1 MTIAEISTNKDF
13 SDQELADLDPMNVPH
28 HLAIIMDGNR
38 RWAKKNNLPPIMG
51 HWQGAEA
58 LTQIV
63 RDASE
68 IGIKVLTV
76 YSFST
81 ENWGRSKQ
89 EIHDLIHL
97 LEVYLKEKK
106 EMMIEEGV
114 KLSTIG
120 DLTKM
125 PVSLQEIIK
134 EVKLS
139 TQKCEKIELV
149 LAINYGARNEICRA
163 VQKICS
169 DIKDNKLSIN
179 DLSENIFSNYLDTK
193 DYRDP
198 DLLIRTSGE
207 QRLSNFLLWQI
218 SYTEV
223 YITKVLWPDF
233 DKTALLTAINEFQK
247 RQRRLGKK

>member
-1 MTIAEISTNKDF
+1 MTIAEVSTNKIF
-13 SDQELADLDPMNVPH
+13 SDEELATLDPAKVPH

-38 RWAKKNNLPPIMG
+38 RWAKKKNLPPIMG
-51 HWQGAEA
+51 HWQGAET

-63 RDASE
+63 RSAFE
-68 IGIKVLTV
+68 LGIKVLTV

-89 EIHDLIHL
+89 EINDLMHL
-97 LEVYLKEKK
+97 LEVYLKDKK
-106 EMMIEEGV
+106 EMMIQEGV

-120 DLTKM
+120 DLSKM
-125 PVSLQEIIK
+125 PLSLQEVVK
-134 EVKLS
+134 EVKHA
-139 TQKCEKIELV
+139 TEKCEKIELV
-149 LAINYGARNEICRA
+149 LALNYGSRNEICRA
-163 VQKICS
+163 VQKICC
-169 DIKDNKLSIN
+169 DIKENKLSIN
-179 DLSENIFSNYLDTK
+179 DLNESIFSNYLDTK
-193 DYRDP
+193 NYRDP

-223 YITKVLWPDF
+223 YVTKVLWPEF
-233 DKTALLTAINEFQK
+233 DKRALLAAVYEFQK